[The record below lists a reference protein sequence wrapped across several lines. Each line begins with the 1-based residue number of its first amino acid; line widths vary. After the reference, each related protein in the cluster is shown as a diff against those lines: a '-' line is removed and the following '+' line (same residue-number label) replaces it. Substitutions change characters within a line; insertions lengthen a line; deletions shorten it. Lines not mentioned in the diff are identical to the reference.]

1 MMISQI
7 KHNGIAS
14 SSYPFS
20 TIIFFRVST
29 KRNNNSYVNYLLR
42 VSGSIET
49 FLKPCNFFVV
59 VARTRSAKWT
69 LAKGDR

>member
-1 MMISQI
+1 MALLPAAIHLAQS
-7 KHNGIAS
+7 
-14 SSYPFS
+14 
-20 TIIFFRVST
+20 FFRVST

-49 FLKPCNFFVV
+49 FLKPCNFLVV

>member
-1 MMISQI
+1 MALLPAAIHLAQS
-7 KHNGIAS
+7 
-14 SSYPFS
+14 F
-20 TIIFFRVST
+20 FFRVST